1 MEKHRKYFVIVGR
14 SAFKSVKERAKSGR
28 KGKGNIKLWKVKG
41 EKEIEEKRENENR
54 KPDILSN
61 EK

>member
-1 MEKHRKYFVIVGR
+1 
-14 SAFKSVKERAKSGR
+14 VKERAKSGR
-28 KGKGNIKLWKVKG
+28 KRKGNIKLWKVKG